1 MKVVIVGAGYTG
13 IQLAKTLAAEN
24 NDVVLIENTAEKVR
38 IARNQIDCT
47 VVQSDGNSLKVLEED
62 AGMASADALVTLT
75 EDDETNMVTCALAD
89 AAWPGILK
97 VARVRNDAYYAGISA
112 GRRKASAGVRPPLG
126 IDAMLHPDTEAAAAI
141 CRAVSHGAVGNVID
155 LGGGFGIASLRIG
168 ENSPLAG
175 LALKELS
182 TFPNWRGLIAY
193 VESADGAV
201 LPSGETRLSA
211 GDSIGVVA
219 SSLEMADLLK
229 HVSGAATKP
238 ADRIA
243 VFGAGRTGLLVAE
256 YLSAREPMSFLASF
270 VSRLTSDREV
280 VIVDPSER
288 RCREAKEHFE
298 DVRVLCGDV
307 TDSDFVQE
315 ERLDACDLAI
325 AASGNYEHNLVAAA
339 YLKSRGVGR
348 TIALTESSEFNDV
361 AGKLGVD
368 VAVPMR
374 ETAVDSIMSLLRGP
388 SVAAVHTVCNNSFEI
403 VSCDVSGKSPVAG
416 KSLRDIPI
424 RGECLLLLARHAGAE
439 TFSVPHGETEIRSGD
454 RVVFI
459 MRAGDARFVRLF
471 GGNS

>member
-24 NDVVLIENTAEKVR
+24 NDVVLIDNAAEKVR

-47 VVQSDGNSLKVLEED
+47 VVQSDGNSLEVLEED
-62 AGMASADALVTLT
+62 AGIASADALVTLT

-89 AAWPGILK
+89 AAWPKVLK
-97 VARVRNDAYYAGISA
+97 IARVRNDAYYAGVSA
-112 GRRKASAGVRPPLG
+112 GRRLVAADVRPPLG

-141 CRAVSHGAVGNVID
+141 CRAVAHGAVGNVID
-155 LGGGFGIASLRIG
+155 LGGGFGIASLRVG

-175 LALKELS
+175 QTLKDLAAL
-182 TFPNWRGLIAY
+182 PNWHGLIAF

-201 LPSGETRLSA
+201 LPSGETRLEA
-211 GDSIGVVA
+211 GDNIGVVA
-219 SSLEMADLLK
+219 SSAEMAGLLR
-229 HVSGAATKP
+229 HVSGATAKP
-238 ADRIA
+238 ADRIV
-243 VFGAGRTGLLVAE
+243 VFGAGRAGLLVAE
-256 YLSAREPMSFLASF
+256 RLADHEPMSFLASV
-270 VSRLTSDREV
+270 VSRLSSDREIV
-280 VIVDPSER
+280 VVDPIER
-288 RCREAKEHFE
+288 RCREAKERLE
-298 DVRVLCGDV
+298 GVRVLCGDV

-348 TIALTESSEFNDV
+348 TIALTESAEFDDV

-368 VAVPMR
+368 VAIPMR

-388 SVAAVHTVCNNSFEI
+388 SVAAVHTVCNNRLEI
-403 VSCDVSGKSPVAG
+403 VSCDVAEKSPVAG
-416 KSLRDIPI
+416 KALRDIPI

-459 MRAGDARFVRLF
+459 MQTGDARFVRLF
-471 GGNS
+471 GGNP